1 MRRHCHNCKSYL
13 GVWELKCPCCRMSTL
28 RWLHLLAVVAI
39 SLTVVFY
46 MLVIVR

>member
-1 MRRHCHNCKSYL
+1 MRRHCRNCKMFL
-13 GVWELKCPCCRMSTL
+13 GVWEMRCPYCRMSTL
-28 RWLHLLAVVAI
+28 RWLHLFAVVAF